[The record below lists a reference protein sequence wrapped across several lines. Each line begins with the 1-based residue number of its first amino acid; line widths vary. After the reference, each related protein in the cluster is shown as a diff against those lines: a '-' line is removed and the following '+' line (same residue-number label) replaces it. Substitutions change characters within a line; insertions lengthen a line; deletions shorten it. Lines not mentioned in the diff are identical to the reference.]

1 MPAFGGVAKV
11 KNLFALPEDA
21 RAARHHMVSLM
32 VTVLFDPDVTF
43 GELVRDKTVREA
55 WEAHRHRPDGEPKG
69 RWEKIIDRAVDYMS
83 QPSLADTNVRLLS
96 EIQIIPSR
104 FRDVREEMHE
114 VYRIDRASDG
124 QALWLDVH
132 RVVTANIR
140 ANDATTGAGP
150 VMVIH
155 KAEAPTTVYLAAR
168 AGHADV
174 VESLLASNHD
184 PNDRRAGDRN
194 TALSVAADSRA
205 CRRGGCAAATWCCKS
220 QT

>member
-132 RVVTANIR
+132 RVVTANIC

-155 KAEAPTTVYLAAR
+155 KAEAPTTVYLAVRLAMRMWWSLSWLVIMTRMIDGR
-168 AGHADV
+168 ATTTR
-174 VESLLASNHD
+174 
-184 PNDRRAGDRN
+184 P
-194 TALSVAADSRA
+194 
-205 CRRGGCAAATWCCKS
+205 CRWRLIEGMQTWWMCCCDMVL
-220 QT
+220 